1 VFEVA
6 GMGYKLD
13 ARQLPPSKD
22 SIIKA
27 IRRYK
32 FLDNERKKRIHITY
46 IRGVGNKSWNDG
58 EAALDDKSRESMI
71 KYFGKKKVKAD
82 KIDLFWTIH
91 YMMDTKTDML
101 ALMNNIDVHSKKET
115 YITILCMDG
124 DRILELLQKNDGVYS
139 VMDGDDV
146 IFRLTAK
153 FDYRNKEMIG
163 EYGNTVNV
171 ILYGAYGLGGGIDEN
186 IVFKDTIIKRFTE
199 KNFKLKEFHRFLDV
213 GVPER
218 EELREYE
225 KKVSDL
231 YVVYGFEKWE

>member
-1 VFEVA
+1 MSYNKYQGKIKKDGKISKLKHFHNCVRMHFLRKNNQDA
-6 GMGYKLD
+6 GLVIDIGSGRGPEIDTWIDIGIKSVIGIE
-13 ARQLPPSKD
+13 PSKD

-139 VMDGDDV
+139 VM
-146 IFRLTAK
+146 
-153 FDYRNKEMIG
+153 
-163 EYGNTVNV
+163 
-171 ILYGAYGLGGGIDEN
+171 
-186 IVFKDTIIKRFTE
+186 
-199 KNFKLKEFHRFLDV
+199 
-213 GVPER
+213 
-218 EELREYE
+218 EELAISSR
-225 KKVSDL
+225 
-231 YVVYGFEKWE
+231 